1 MTAELLDRRQRA
13 LGIAGTVAVHVLV
26 IAVLLLFSPRFSPL
40 PEVAPPGLVAVELR
54 EPEPPPPPPPDEVEE
69 GAAAP
74 PSRGLTEAPSPPPP
88 PAPLARPTPAEVSV
102 DPGSAEASGAGAAP
116 GSGAGQGG
124 EGSGTGA
131 GGEGSGRGA
140 GLVTPP
146 QRIEGALT
154 NADYRR
160 ARAPR
165 GAEGVVS
172 VQFRVRTD
180 GRVDRCT
187 LTGSSGY
194 REFDE
199 ATCRLIEQ
207 RFRYRPARDAAGR
220 PIDWTIPADY
230 IWSQNPPR

>member
-54 EPEPPPPPPPDEVEE
+54 EPEPPPPPPPPDEVEE

-131 GGEGSGRGA
+131 GGEGSGRGSGVVIPPVKIA
-140 GLVTPP
+140 GGFS
-146 QRIEGALT
+146 R
-154 NADYRR
+154 ADYRD
-160 ARAPR
+160 ARLPR
-165 GAEGVVS
+165 GGVATVRVS
-172 VQFRVRTD
+172 FRVRTD
-180 GRVDRCT
+180 GRADSCRVI
-187 LTGSSGY
+187 GPSGY
-194 REFDE
+194 AGVDE
-199 ATCRLIEQ
+199 TICGKIQ
-207 RFRYRPARDAAGR
+207 DRFRYRPAEDGNGR
-220 PIDWTIPADY
+220 PIEWTIRTDY
-230 IWSQNPPR
+230 TWMPL